1 MNSDENKIEEKKK
14 ISKTIDIE
22 QEKITKISQVLSE
35 KKINYS
41 AFDNMATNRKKINI
55 IDCLPNN
62 EKIKRKGRNKLF
74 NEPSFPLINLLS
86 NRKTLNNSNTLMK
99 SMLTEQDLPK
109 EEENIISNKSYIK
122 PIKGFHFNKKLPL
135 INYYS
140 RNPILEKQNRYYKK
154 INESVSIKPINN
166 VIIKNN
172 DSDLSL
178 SKQLSLFYKRMR
190 ENYKESH
197 LKNHFVNIS
206 NQSHIKKK
214 NGIDNYVL
222 NAYKI
227 KRKDDFL
234 DLIRKDTS
242 RLKYNSNLQ
251 LNSNLF

>member
-1 MNSDENKIEEKKK
+1 MNSEQNKIEEKNEK
-14 ISKTIDIE
+14 SKTLDTE
-22 QEKITKISQVLSE
+22 QEKVIKISLVLSE
-35 KKINYS
+35 KNIKYS

-55 IDCLPNN
+55 NDCLPNN
-62 EKIKRKGRNKLF
+62 EKVKRKGRNKLF
-74 NEPSFPLINLLS
+74 DEPSFPLINLLS

-109 EEENIISNKSYIK
+109 EEENIISSKSYIK
-122 PIKGFHFNKKLPL
+122 PIKGFRLNKKLPL
-135 INYYS
+135 INYS
-140 RNPILEKQNRYYKK
+140 RNPILEKQIRYYKK
-154 INESVSIKPINN
+154 INETVSIKPINN

-172 DSDLSL
+172 DSDISL

-190 ENYKESH
+190 ENYKENH
-197 LKNHFVNIS
+197 LKNHLVNIS
-206 NQSHIKKK
+206 NQNLIKKK

-242 RLKYNSNLQ
+242 KLKYNSNLK
-251 LNSNLF
+251 LNLNLL

>member
-1 MNSDENKIEEKKK
+1 MNSEENQIEEKNQQ
-14 ISKTIDIE
+14 SKTIDIE
-22 QEKITKISQVLSE
+22 QEKIKKISKVLSQ
-35 KKINYS
+35 KNIKYT

-55 IDCLPNN
+55 NDCLPNN
-62 EKIKRKGRNKLF
+62 EKVKRKGRNQLF
-74 NEPSFPLINLLS
+74 DKISFPLINLLS

-109 EEENIISNKSYIK
+109 EEENIISSKSYIK
-122 PIKGFHFNKKLPL
+122 PIKGFRLNKKLPL
-135 INYYS
+135 INNS
-140 RNPILEKQNRYYKK
+140 RNPILERQNRYYKR
-154 INESVSIKPINN
+154 INETVSIKPINN

-172 DSDLSL
+172 DSDESL

-197 LKNHFVNIS
+197 LKSHLVNIS
-206 NQSHIKKK
+206 NQSLIKKK

-227 KRKDDFL
+227 KKKDDFL

-242 RLKYNSNLQ
+242 RLKYNSNLK
-251 LNSNLF
+251 LNPNLI